1 VAALAPFMPTP
12 PHGPV
17 WHRLHTWTGEAR
29 REAGGM
35 AFECVTE
42 DAKATEWLFGI
53 PFWTP
58 RITHG
63 LRHLLDQEAT
73 S

>member
-1 VAALAPFMPTP
+1 
-12 PHGPV
+12 
-17 WHRLHTWTGEAR
+17 
-29 REAGGM
+29 M

-58 RITHG
+58 HITHG